1 MMQSPYTQEVHFENP
16 TVHTLDVI
24 GDTPRMTK
32 HARSSLIMD
41 SLPEEKTKRFKL
53 VCIYIYIVW
62 YSNSPTNQD
71 KPLPYKKLH
80 YRFHKDLGNW
90 WSRKFLS
97 SEVGSSAKLQLQPLK
112 HSFLPA
118 VMQYWLTQSARSIIS
133 YLFLFSTLQA

>member
-53 VCIYIYIVW
+53 VCIYI
-62 YSNSPTNQD
+62 
-71 KPLPYKKLH
+71 
-80 YRFHKDLGNW
+80 
-90 WSRKFLS
+90 
-97 SEVGSSAKLQLQPLK
+97 
-112 HSFLPA
+112 
-118 VMQYWLTQSARSIIS
+118 
-133 YLFLFSTLQA
+133 